1 MAWIWHIWLIKTIK
15 GRTGSS
21 PRKQSEIMKWM
32 ESIKVRAAVRLEKK
46 AAAEFISLVK
56 DIESP
61 GLDGVRVYLNVA
73 YKGDISVQLHWD
85 SEEPEHQGSF
95 LGLKL
100 EQAMKEFG
108 LVDHSVWVEFGPS
121 QGRSSFSDGEFWR
134 SET

>member
-1 MAWIWHIWLIKTIK
+1 MAWIWHIWLIKKIK